1 MKLST
6 RSRYGTRLILD
17 MAKQNS
23 KTPIQLGEIARRQN
37 ISLKYLEQIIRP
49 LKRANY
55 IKSFRGSKG
64 GHLLNRNPEDITVG
78 EVVAL
83 LEGSTHLTACS
94 NGPKSCNR
102 SDECLTRFL
111 WMEASQAF
119 FNRLNQITFADLLA
133 TARTR
138 RSKSATPRDAPSDPP
153 PGRVPAFAPA
163 PCPFRAPPPKKS
175 GWKPLRP
182 PPLWRRECLLQ
193 HLRLNGLKVLAGL
206 KGGGKRTAQEDHP
219 GALDGFSFK
228 PYLKTRF
235 VLKRYTVDA
244 HFQP

>member
-83 LEGSTHLTACS
+83 LEGSSYLTACS
-94 NGPKSCNR
+94 KNPKSCSR
-102 SDECLTRFL
+102 SDKCLTRFL

-133 TARTR
+133 
-138 RSKSATPRDAPSDPP
+138 SGKDAQAEICDP
-153 PGRVPAFAPA
+153 A
-163 PCPFRAPPPKKS
+163 
-175 GWKPLRP
+175 
-182 PPLWRRECLLQ
+182 
-193 HLRLNGLKVLAGL
+193 
-206 KGGGKRTAQEDHP
+206 
-219 GALDGFSFK
+219 
-228 PYLKTRF
+228 
-235 VLKRYTVDA
+235 
-244 HFQP
+244 